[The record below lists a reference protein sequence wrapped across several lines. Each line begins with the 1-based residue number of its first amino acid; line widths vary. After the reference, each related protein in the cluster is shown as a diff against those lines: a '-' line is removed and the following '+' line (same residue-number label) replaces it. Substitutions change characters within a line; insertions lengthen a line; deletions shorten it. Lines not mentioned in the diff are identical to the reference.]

1 MAKLNKQQVS
11 IVAQKVKEQ
20 VEKNQKVSTK
30 QLEAIDKYLAEK
42 AEIEKQEKELQK
54 KKDVHIKAFEKA
66 NKISI
71 SYYTRTK
78 EQLVNAFKK
87 RVNLSDI
94 ENEIVLNSIFD
105 KSEDLEGFIAKLV
118 KKFS

>member
-1 MAKLNKQQVS
+1 MVKLNKQQVA

-30 QLEAIDKYLAEK
+30 QLEAIDKYFVEK
-42 AEIEKQEKELQK
+42 SKIEKQEKELEK
-54 KKDVHIKAFEKA
+54 KKDAHIKAFEKA
-66 NKISI
+66 NKVSI

-78 EQLVNAFKK
+78 KQLIDAFKRTVSK
-87 RVNLSDI
+87 SEI
-94 ENEIVLNSIFD
+94 EEEIILNSIFD
-105 KSEDLEGFIAKLV
+105 NSTDLDGFIAKLV

>member
-1 MAKLNKQQVS
+1 MVKLSKQQVS
-11 IVAQKVKEQ
+11 IVAEKVKEQ

-30 QLEAIDKYLAEK
+30 QLKAIDKYLTEK

-54 KKDVHIKAFEKA
+54 KKDVHIKAFKKA

-71 SYYTRTK
+71 TYYTKTK

-87 RVNLSDI
+87 KVDLSKI

-105 KSEDLEGFIAKLV
+105 KSEDLDGFIAKLV